1 MISDNVKKR
10 FIKDFNLPINITEEP
25 IFSYCIDTLDE
36 LLNTKNKLKHLTDMV
51 NKYGEDGFFQ
61 ESSKI
66 TNQVI
71 EAISRKQIYK
81 TLEND
86 RLDEFCK
93 NNLQI
98 QTNDIYK
105 MTNINQ
111 YFLSFDI
118 VKANFTALKYYS
130 PELVLGANSYE
141 DLLRNFTDDSYFIE
155 SKQIRQ
161 VIFGNTL
168 PKKQQIIQK
177 YLISNTIKSIIDNTS
192 LDFDDFCNASA
203 DEFIIKKDSK
213 EEIEEIYN
221 EVSNH
226 LSNNCNIDYRLETFK
241 LNNIG
246 DRKYFVK
253 EFLNG
258 DITFKAVPSFHFLQ
272 AYKEYFNLP
281 LDKKDLQFFYEG
293 QLATFDEPIFNSR
306 RKEIILSLD
315 NI

>member
-1 MISDNVKKR
+1 MDLNESVKKR

-25 IFSYCIDTLDE
+25 IFSYTIETLDS
-36 LLNTKNKLKHLTDMV
+36 LLNTKEKLGYLQSMIE
-51 NKYGEDGFFQ
+51 KYGEEGFFQ
-61 ESSKI
+61 ESSRI

-86 RLDEFCK
+86 RLENFTK

-98 QTNDIYK
+98 QSNDIYK
-105 MTNINQ
+105 MTNVDK

-118 VKANFTALKYYS
+118 VKANFTALKHYS
-130 PELVLGANSYE
+130 KDLVLGADSYE
-141 DLLRNFTDDSYFIE
+141 DLLKNFTDDAYFIE

-161 VIFGNTL
+161 VILGNTL

-177 YLISNTIKSIIDNTS
+177 YLISNTISSIVDNTS
-192 LDFDDFCNASA
+192 LNLEDFCNASA
-203 DEFIIKKDSK
+203 DEFIIKKDTK
-213 EEIEEIYN
+213 EEIEKVYN
-221 EVSNH
+221 EISNY
-226 LSNNCNIDYRLETFK
+226 LSNNGFQDYRLETFK
-241 LNNIG
+241 LNNVG

-253 EFLNG
+253 EYLNG
-258 DITFKAVPSFHFLQ
+258 DITFKAIPSFHFLQ

-293 QLATFDEPIFNSR
+293 QLATFEEPIFNT
-306 RKEIILSLD
+306 RKKEFQALEL
-315 NI
+315 N